1 MWLNFIIRPILYLF
15 TIQLETEENEE
26 TIKVIGRDKLCRQNS
41 LFQNKGE
48 RILKRFQASQYI

>member
-1 MWLNFIIRPILYLF
+1 MRLNFIIRPMLYLF
-15 TIQLETEENEE
+15 TIQLERRLEEK
-26 TIKVIGRDKLCRQNS
+26 IKVIGRDKLCLQNS